1 MTRWLGT
8 EIREARIIRRLGDV
22 RRLTGKRVRKN
33 RRRLIALL
41 LLLGLGVTEM
51 RTSWLQS
58 LLFTHMADGMHFQVE
73 AGPSK
78 SIVFPIH
85 GPFDERLGY
94 TRLPDYVSALSTR
107 GFAVERQAKGS
118 STLTRFQRMG
128 GFPPYREKMSAGLIL
143 LDDRGEPIFAY
154 RQPDNVYA
162 SFAEVP
168 DLVRQCLLFVE
179 NRELLDLSHP
189 RRNPAVEW
197 DRLGLALIT
206 FGRRSEGQ
214 SSPGG
219 STVATQMEKLRHSP
233 DGRTTGALEK
243 LRQMTSASLRAYQDG
258 ANTVTFRKSA
268 IVDALNLM
276 PLAGFRGHG
285 EIIGLGDGL
294 ALWYGADF
302 RAINRV
308 LAAPARTNAEL
319 RAKGLALKQVLSLV
333 IAQRRPAWFLGAGRG
348 ELERRTEGYV
358 RLMAANGVIDRTLA
372 DTAIDQRLVFNT
384 TPPDAG
390 MLPPET
396 AKAAN
401 ALRLD
406 LARML
411 GGSSFYDLH
420 RLDLTAETTIDA
432 DAQARATDMLRSL
445 KDPEQIAA
453 LGLTG
458 PRLLSGVEPARVN
471 YSFTLYERG
480 PAANYLRIRTDS
492 LDGPL
497 DVNAGTKLELG
508 STAKVRTLI
517 TYLDIIADLYEAHRR
532 DPVARLEAIEAGGDP
547 LSSWVAGEL
556 HTQGD
561 KGLSALLDAAMER
574 QYSASPGERFFT
586 AGGMHRFANFN
597 RRDGGKMTVA
607 HALQQSV
614 NLVFIRI
621 MRDIVDYQIARI
633 PGTKGIVEDPSH
645 PARQAYLR
653 RFIDME
659 GRQYLA
665 RFLPEYR
672 NLDQDGILK
681 HVAERA
687 KFLRPRLAAAYRTVL
702 PDADYSAFSTFIRL
716 WATSPPED
724 EEGMRKLYETYAP
737 DRLNLAD
744 RSYIADIH
752 PLELWLAG
760 YLYRRPGASWND
772 IATAGADVRQ
782 ESYRWLLK
790 PNRFAGQNRRIR
802 TILEQQ
808 AFVPIHKD
816 WQRLGYPFGALIPS
830 YATAIG
836 TSGDRPDALAE
847 LMGIIASGG
856 YRHPQL
862 SIERLHFAEG
872 TPYET
877 VLKAEPAKG
886 ERVLRPEIA
895 AVVHNALID
904 VVENGTARRA
914 FGAVAGADGKPMVIG
929 GKTGTGDN
937 RQRRFAPGRGQ
948 VQSVARSRTATF
960 VFFIGDRYFGTVT
973 AYVEGAEAARY
984 HFTSALPAQIFKM
997 LAPVTEEVINRTRIN
1012 STTWANTIL
1021 CASGEAA
1028 AKRQSWSRLSGPWVC
1043 HRELFSGTLDDRL
1056 TPAAKPIG
1064 QQGTFTAPARD
1075 RPRPAGCDP
1084 RWASFC
1090 KLLEPG

>member
-1 MTRWLGT
+1 MPAGAGVGGKQSRQGAEQVWDMARWLGT
-8 EIREARIIRRLGDV
+8 EIRDTRIIWRIGDIRRRTGMRG
-22 RRLTGKRVRKN
+22 RRN
-33 RRRLIALL
+33 RRRLIVAV
-41 LLLGLGVTEM
+41 LLLGLGAAEM

-58 LLFTHMADGMHFQVE
+58 LLFTEMADRMHFQVE
-73 AGPSK
+73 AGTSK
-78 SIVFPIH
+78 SIAFPNH

-94 TRLPDYVSALSTR
+94 TRLPDYVAALSTR

-118 STLTRFQRMG
+118 SMLTRFQRMG
-128 GFPPYREKMSAGLIL
+128 GFPPYREKTATGLVL
-143 LDDRGEPIFAY
+143 LDDRGEPIFTY

-162 SFAEVP
+162 SFDEVP

-197 DRLGLALIT
+197 DRFGLALIT
-206 FGRRSEGQ
+206 FGRRGEGQ

-233 DGRTTGALEK
+233 DGRTTGPAEK
-243 LRQMTSASLRAYQDG
+243 LRQMTSASLRAYRDG
-258 ANTVTFRKSA
+258 TNTVTFRKSA

-302 RAINRV
+302 REVNSV
-308 LAAPARTNAEL
+308 LAAPARTDAQL
-319 RAKGLALKQVLSLV
+319 RDKGRALKQVLSLV
-333 IAQRRPAWFLGAGRG
+333 IAQRRPAWFLGTGRG
-348 ELERRTEGYV
+348 ELERLTEGYV
-358 RLMAANGVIDRTLA
+358 RLMAANRLIDRTLA
-372 DTAIDQRLVFNT
+372 DSAVAARLAFNA
-384 TPPDAG
+384 TPPAAG
-390 MLPPET
+390 TLPPET

-401 ALRLD
+401 ALRVD
-406 LARML
+406 LARIL
-411 GGSSFYDLH
+411 GGLSFYDLH
-420 RLDLTAETTIDA
+420 RLDLRAETTIDSN
-432 DAQARATDMLRSL
+432 AQARATDMLRSL

-492 LDGPL
+492 TDGSL

-508 STAKVRTLI
+508 STAKARTLI
-517 TYLDIIADLYEAHRR
+517 TYLDIIADLYEVHRR
-532 DPVARLEAIEAGGDP
+532 DPVAQLETIEAQGDP
-547 LSSWVAGEL
+547 LSAWVAGEL
-556 HTQGD
+556 RAQGD
-561 KGLSALLDAAMER
+561 MGLSALLDAAMER
-574 QYSASPGERFFT
+574 QYSASTGERFFT

-597 RRDGGKMTVA
+597 RRDAGQMTVA

-633 PGTKGIVEDPSH
+633 PGTKGILEDPSQ
-645 PARQAYLR
+645 PARQAYLH

-672 NLDQDGILK
+672 DLDQAGILK

-702 PDADYSAFSTFIRL
+702 PDADYQAFSTFIRQ

-724 EEGMRKLYETYAP
+724 EEAMRKLYETYAP

-744 RSYIADIH
+744 RSYIAGIH

-760 YLYRRPGASWND
+760 YLYRHRGASWND
-772 IATAGADVRQ
+772 IVTAGADVRQ

-808 AFVPIHKD
+808 AFVPIHQD
-816 WQRLGYPFGALIPS
+816 WERLGYPFGALIPS

-856 YRHPQL
+856 YRYPQT
-862 SIERLHFAEG
+862 SIERLHFAQG

-877 VLKAEPAKG
+877 VLKAEPTKG

-895 AVVHNALID
+895 AVAHRAFID

-914 FGAVAGADGKPMVIG
+914 FGAVTGPDGKPMVIG

-948 VQSVARSRTATF
+948 IESLARSRTATF
-960 VFFIGDRYFGTVT
+960 VFFIEDRYFGTVT
-973 AYVEGAEAARY
+973 AYVEGPEAARY
-984 HFTSALPAQIFKM
+984 RFTSALPAQLFKM
-997 LAPVTEEVINRTRIN
+997 LAPVTEAVINRNR
-1012 STTWANTIL
+1012 
-1021 CASGEAA
+1021 
-1028 AKRQSWSRLSGPWVC
+1028 
-1043 HRELFSGTLDDRL
+1043 
-1056 TPAAKPIG
+1056 AKPVLTQTYLLRPK
-1064 QQGTFTAPARD
+1064 QQG
-1075 RPRPAGCDP
+1075 
-1084 RWASFC
+1084 
-1090 KLLEPG
+1090 

>member
-1 MTRWLGT
+1 MVRWLGT
-8 EIREARIIRRLGDV
+8 EIPEERIIRRSRDV
-22 RRLTGKRVRKN
+22 RKLIGRRVRRN
-33 RRRLIALL
+33 RRRLIVALL
-41 LLLGLGVTEM
+41 LLGVGIAET
-51 RTSWLQS
+51 RTSFLQS
-58 LLFTHMADGMHFQVE
+58 LLFTQMADRMHFHVE
-73 AGPSK
+73 AGASK
-78 SIVFPIH
+78 SIVFPAH

-94 TRLPDYVSALSTR
+94 TRLPDYVAALSTK
-107 GFAVERQAKGS
+107 GFVVERQAQSS
-118 STLTRFQRMG
+118 STLMLFQRMG
-128 GFPPYREKMSAGLIL
+128 GFAPYKEKTSTGLTL
-143 LDDRGEPIFAY
+143 QDAQGEPIFAY
-154 RQPDNVYA
+154 RQPGNIYA
-162 SFAEVP
+162 SFDEVP
-168 DLVRQCLLFVE
+168 DLVRQSLLFVE
-179 NRELLDLSHP
+179 NRELLDFSHP

-206 FGRRSEGQ
+206 FGRRSEGR

-233 DGRTTGALEK
+233 QGRTTGAVEK

-258 ANTVTFRKSA
+258 ADTVAFRKSA

-302 RAINRV
+302 PKVNRV
-308 LAAPARTNAEL
+308 LTAPARTDAEL

-333 IAQRRPAWFLGAGRG
+333 IAQRRPAWFLGTGRN
-348 ELERRTEGYV
+348 ELERLTEGYL
-358 RLMAANGVIDRTLA
+358 RLMAADGRIDRALA
-372 DTAIDQRLVFNT
+372 DAAVAARLAFNT
-384 TPPDAG
+384 KPPATG
-390 MLPPET
+390 ILPPET

-401 ALRLD
+401 SLRLD

-420 RLDLTAETTIDA
+420 RLDLRAETTIDA
-432 DAQARATDMLRSL
+432 DAQARATKVLRSL
-445 KDPEQIAA
+445 KDPQQVGA

-517 TYLDIIADLYEAHRR
+517 TYLEIIADLYEAHRR
-532 DPVARLEAIEAGGDP
+532 APVARLEKIEAEGDP
-547 LSSWVAGEL
+547 LSAWVAGEL
-556 HTQGD
+556 RARGD
-561 KGLSALLDAAMER
+561 KGLPALLDAAMQK
-574 QYSASPGERFFT
+574 QYSAGTGERFFT
-586 AGGMHRFANFN
+586 AGGMHVFANFD
-597 RRDGGKMTVA
+597 RRHGGKMTVA
-607 HALQQSV
+607 HGLQQSV
-614 NLVFIRI
+614 NLVFIRM

-633 PGTKGIVEDPSH
+633 PGAKGVLENPSH
-645 PARQAYLR
+645 PARQVYLR

-659 GRQYLA
+659 GRQFLA
-665 RFLPEYR
+665 RYLPEYR
-672 NLDQDGILK
+672 ELDRAGILK

-702 PDADYSAFSTFIRL
+702 PDADYRAFSAFIRK
-716 WATSPPED
+716 WATTPPED
-724 EEGMRKLYETYAP
+724 EEAMRKLYETYAP

-744 RSYIADIH
+744 RSYIAGIH

-760 YLYRRPGASWND
+760 YLYRHPGASWND
-772 IATAGADVRQ
+772 IVTAGADVRQ

-790 PNRFAGQNRRIR
+790 PNRLAGQNRRIR
-802 TILEQQ
+802 TMLERQ

-836 TSGDRPDALAE
+836 TSGDRPDALAQ

-856 YRHPQL
+856 YHYPQV

-877 VLKAEPAKG
+877 VLRAQPAKG

-895 AVVHNALID
+895 AVMHKALVD

-914 FGAVAGADGKPMVIG
+914 FEAVAGADGKPMVIG

-937 RQRRFAPGRGQ
+937 RGGVAK
-948 VQSVARSRTATF
+948 SVTRSRTATF
-960 VFFIGDRYFGTVT
+960 VFFIGDRYFGTMT

-984 HFTSALPAQIFKM
+984 HFTSALPAQLFKQ
-997 LAPVTEEVINRTRIN
+997 LAPVTESVINRDRKKLGQWPKASIQALPAKALNDHAKAFTL
-1012 STTWANTIL
+1012 TQPANEPGCRFGRDQL
-1021 CASGEAA
+1021 YAA
-1028 AKRQSWSRLSGPWVC
+1028 FGLKAQ
-1043 HRELFSGTLDDRL
+1043 RL
-1056 TPAAKPIG
+1056 TVTSVEPRNNACAAVRAPSMPMVWPRA
-1064 QQGTFTAPARD
+1064 APAR
-1075 RPRPAGCDP
+1075 
-1084 RWASFC
+1084 SVQ
-1090 KLLEPG
+1090 